1 MLESM
6 GFAGAGHPQNEK
18 MGAQR
23 LGTSKN
29 HPQIRRKAL
38 ISFDYFIFQQL

>member
-23 LGTSKN
+23 LGTLKDQ
-29 HPQIRRKAL
+29 PLIRRKAL